1 MSQGNRKNSNI
12 VTMKR
17 RRKISFVGVLL
28 FAFALYVLAL
38 FVKSATQEHLS
49 IYEVTETQIA
59 DDETIR
65 GMILRNEQ
73 LVTTDQAGYV
83 NYYVGESS
91 RVGLRTNVYSL
102 DSTGDVAEKLATMDT
117 ENIKLTEEDTQNIR
131 DNITNF
137 RENFSLSDYSK
148 ISNFRYDLDNTV
160 LELSAV
166 DLSKRLEQ
174 LMKEDGAATAF
185 QVVKAKKTG
194 VISFCT
200 DGYEDVKYN
209 EIKDSYFD
217 STVDKWTQIRSSD
230 KLKANS
236 PVYRIVTSEN
246 WSIVLSLTDKQYDK
260 IKDKKTLSVTLR
272 KDDLRLTVPV
282 TTYQNDNHWY
292 ARLDLDKY
300 MVRYL
305 QMRYIDVHIE
315 FNHAQ
320 GLKIPQ
326 SSIVKKKCY
335 VFPKDYLQKVTE
347 NADTSNGI
355 MVIDPSK
362 KTLAKADGVILDVY
376 YIDDDGYV
384 YIDADAFDPGTEI
397 VQTDKNGN
405 YSSTMYLSETREL
418 EGVYNCNQGYC
429 RFQIIDKLYENEEY
443 AIVKSGTTY
452 GLAGYDHIVLNP
464 DLIRSD
470 QIIY

>member
-1 MSQGNRKNSNI
+1 
-12 VTMKR
+12 
-17 RRKISFVGVLL
+17 
-28 FAFALYVLAL
+28 
-38 FVKSATQEHLS
+38 
-49 IYEVTETQIA
+49 
-59 DDETIR
+59 
-65 GMILRNEQ
+65 
-73 LVTTDQAGYV
+73 
-83 NYYVGESS
+83 
-91 RVGLRTNVYSL
+91 
-102 DSTGDVAEKLATMDT
+102 
-117 ENIKLTEEDTQNIR
+117 
-131 DNITNF
+131 
-137 RENFSLSDYSK
+137 
-148 ISNFRYDLDNTV
+148 SNFRYDLDNTV

-246 WSIVLSLTDKQYDK
+246 WSIVLPLTDKQYDK
-260 IKDKKTLSVTLR
+260 IKDKKILSVTLR

-347 NADTSNGI
+347 NADTSNGV

-362 KTLAKADGVILDVY
+362 KTLAKADGVILDIY

-384 YIDADAFDPGTEI
+384 YIDVDAFDPGTEI

-443 AIVKSGTTY
+443 TIVKSGTTY